1 MLWNS
6 WITILEDQRRAR
18 QISMDIFELLKHYEL
33 ESLSDKEKELF
44 AYFSYSYGISNDEN
58 NHPYFYIKMFSKVTR
73 INVINFTVSYKGS
86 INYTCQI
93 CRNKQP
99 CSHFNI
105 LVTELLSREREQLK
119 AASERFAF
127 EISDVDRREQQSA
140 FDYEIEEVFKEIRK
154 EEIVNASTKARLK
167 IYLEDTRFSYSVGL
181 TIAKG
186 KEYKIPSIDRFLA
199 RFENEEEFRYGKD
212 LTLVH
217 RLASFD
223 KISQNL
229 IKVLLEYSNNSFIDL
244 RNEESLNYLDD
255 LLNTL
260 RGDYLYINNEVYHVD
275 EEPMEVKI
283 AVNSNY
289 SLSVNG
295 LIKGFI
301 PLSRNYYICKSA
313 NTVKPVTNNKYINYL
328 IDSAVTYP
336 LSTVRNNF
344 DNFKYS
350 FFEKYPEFFEVAP
363 DIEEMMH
370 SSSLKIKAYFDY
382 EKDNVYEQTKYF
394 KNDEEIDV
402 DSITNFYEVSQLKH
416 YQEILTDYGFF
427 DHVLT
432 DGGQVWDFLNGTLDN
447 LRSVA
452 EVYFSKNLENR
463 STSQFFSPNISIK
476 KEGSMLEVLVDG
488 SIYSDEELKAILIG
502 LKRKKKFVKIGDNFI
517 NLLSDDT
524 KAFYELAKD
533 FDLINENSL
542 SKKKEVPLYYAFKA
556 YGKDNSFLS
565 MDSYIEDVFTD
576 LKNFSD
582 NKTDIPSI
590 SGELRPYQ
598 IDGVKWLLTLYKYS
612 LGGILADDMGL
623 GKTIETIAFINAI
636 KNDKPILI
644 VSPKSLVFNWVSEF
658 NKFAKD
664 IPVYPII
671 GTVEERAKIIKKIKN
686 DKFGV
691 YFISY
696 DSLRN
701 EYENLLDFTFDVCIL
716 DEAQF
721 IKNMHAKKTN
731 AVKQLSALHTI
742 ALTGTPIENNI
753 YDLWSIFDFLMPH
766 YLLDYEDFKDS
777 FENNEE
783 YYKIVKDKVA
793 PFILRRRKE
802 DVLKDLPEKYE
813 VIVTTEMS
821 QEQRKL
827 YDAFR
832 LKAKE
837 ELKSTDGGSKVMEVL
852 SIITRLRQI
861 CVDPSTFVDNFEG
874 ESGKITML
882 KEIIEDRMKDGH
894 RFLIFSQFVSALNI
908 VKEEIEKMGIKY
920 FMITGDT
927 SAKDRLA
934 ICNEFNQNED
944 IKIVLIS
951 LKAGGTGL
959 NLVGADVVV
968 HLDPWWN
975 YSAQN
980 QASDRAHRIGQTR
993 TVEVIKLIAENS
1005 IEERV
1010 VNLQNEKKELVDK
1023 VISNDDSSIKS
1034 LSIKDLKSI
1043 LNM

>member
-1 MLWNS
+1 
-6 WITILEDQRRAR
+6 
-18 QISMDIFELLKHYEL
+18 MDVLELLNHYRL
-33 ESLSDKEKELF
+33 EKLNDKENELF
-44 AYFSYSYGISNDEN
+44 TYFAYSYAIENDEN
-58 NHPYFYIKMFSKVTR
+58 NHPSFRISLFSKISR
-73 INVINFTVSYKGS
+73 IAVLDFVISYKGQIS
-86 INYTCQI
+86 YACQI
-93 CRNKQP
+93 CRDKQP
-99 CSHFNI
+99 CYHFSI
-105 LVTELLSREREQLK
+105 LVTKLLTDEYEQIK
-119 AASERFAF
+119 ALSERFNY
-127 EISDVDRREQQSA
+127 EVGDVDRREQQAA
-140 FDYEIEEVFKEIRK
+140 FDYELKQVFEEIRK
-154 EEIVNASTKARLK
+154 EDIASASTKARLK
-167 IYLEDTRFSYSVGL
+167 IYLEDTRFSYSVNL

-186 KEYKIPSIDRFLA
+186 KEYRIASIDRFLN
-199 RFENEEEFRYGKD
+199 RFINEEEFRYGKD
-212 LTLVH
+212 LTIVH
-217 RLASFD
+217 RLSSFD
-223 KISQNL
+223 ETSQRIIKILRKAEQ
-229 IKVLLEYSNNSFIDL
+229 NSFIDL
-244 RNEESLNYLDD
+244 NNESSLLYLDS
-255 LLNTL
+255 LLDAL
-260 RGDYLYINNEVYHVD
+260 KDDYLYINNEVYHVEKD
-275 EEPMEVKI
+275 AMDVKI
-283 AVNSNY
+283 VANDNY
-289 SLSVNG
+289 SLSVQG
-295 LIKGFI
+295 LIKGYI
-301 PLSRNYYICKSA
+301 PLTRNYYICKSA
-313 NTVKPVTNNKYINYL
+313 NSVKPLTNNKYINYL
-328 IDSAVTYP
+328 IDSTINYP
-336 LSTVRNNF
+336 LSTVRENF

-350 FFEKYPEFFEVAP
+350 FFEKYPEFFILSDE
-363 DIEEMMH
+363 IKELMNT
-370 SSSLKIKAYFDY
+370 SSLRIEAYIDYDKDNIY
-382 EKDNVYEQTKYF
+382 EKTRYL
-394 KNDEEIDV
+394 KNEEGIDPNKV
-402 DSITNFYEVSQLKH
+402 TNFYEVSQIKH
-416 YQEILTDYGFF
+416 YQEILSSYGFF

-432 DGGQVWDFLNGTLDN
+432 DGGLVWDFLNSTLDN
-447 LRSVA
+447 LRKVA
-452 EVYFSKNLENR
+452 TLYFSKNLENR
-463 STSQFFSPNISIK
+463 STSSFASPNISIK
-476 KEGSMLEVLVDG
+476 KEGSMLEVLVDN
-488 SIYSDEELKAILIG
+488 SVYSDEELKAILIG

-517 NLLSDDT
+517 SLLSDDT
-524 KAFYELAKD
+524 KKFYDFAKD

-542 SKKKEVPLYYAFKA
+542 NKKKEVPLYYAFKA
-556 YGKDNSFLS
+556 YGNDNSFLS
-565 MDSYIEDVFTD
+565 MDSYLDEVFTD
-576 LKNFSD
+576 LKGFSD
-582 NKTDIPSI
+582 SNVDIPKI
-590 SGELRPYQ
+590 NGELRPYQ
-598 IDGVKWLLTLYKYS
+598 VDGVKWLTTLYKYS

-623 GKTIETIAFINAI
+623 GKTIETIAFINTI

-671 GTVEERAKIIKKIKN
+671 GTVEERKKIIKKIKN

-691 YFISY
+691 FFISY

-701 EYENLLDFTFDVCIL
+701 EYENLTDFTFDLVIL

-731 AVKQLSALHTI
+731 AVKQMNALHTI

-777 FENNEE
+777 YESDEE
-783 YYKIVKDKVA
+783 YVKIVKNKVA

-813 VIVTTEMS
+813 VIMTTEMS
-821 QEQRKL
+821 IEQRKL

-837 ELKSTDGGSKVMEVL
+837 ELKSKDGGSHVMEVL

-861 CVDPSTFVDNFEG
+861 CVDPSTFVDNFTG

-882 KEIIEDRMKDGH
+882 KEIITDKLKDNH

-927 SAKDRLA
+927 RAKERLR
-934 ICNEFNQNED
+934 ICNDFNNDED
-944 IKIVLIS
+944 YKIVLIS

-959 NLVGADVVV
+959 NLVGADVVI

-1010 VNLQNEKKELVDK
+1010 VSLQDEKKELVDK
-1023 VISNDDSSIKS
+1023 VISNDDSSIKK

>member
-1 MLWNS
+1 
-6 WITILEDQRRAR
+6 
-18 QISMDIFELLKHYEL
+18 MDVLELLNHYRL
-33 ESLSDKEKELF
+33 EQLEEKDYEFF
-44 AYFSYSYGISNDEN
+44 AYFGYAYGIENDEN
-58 NHPYFYIKMFSKVTR
+58 NHPYFYVRAFTKATR
-73 INVINFTVSYKGS
+73 VSIIEFTISYKGAL
-86 INYTCQI
+86 NYTCNI
-93 CRNKQP
+93 CRDKQP
-99 CSHFNI
+99 CYHFSI
-105 LVTELLSREREQLK
+105 LATKLLNEEYEQIK
-119 AASERFAF
+119 AMSERFAF
-127 EISDVDRREQQSA
+127 EVSDVDRREQQAA
-140 FDYEIEEVFKEIRK
+140 FDYELDEVFKEIRK
-154 EEIVNASTKARLK
+154 EEIAKASTKARIK
-167 IYLEDTRFSYSVGL
+167 IYLEDTRFSYSVNL

-186 KEYKIPSIDRFLA
+186 KEYRIASIDRFLA
-199 RFENEEEFRYGKD
+199 RFDNEEEFRYGKD
-212 LTLVH
+212 LTIVH
-217 RLASFD
+217 RLSSFD
-223 KISQNL
+223 EISQKILMILGKYEQNA
-229 IKVLLEYSNNSFIDL
+229 FIDL
-244 RNEESLNYLDD
+244 NNLESLNYFDD
-255 LLNTL
+255 LLDAL
-260 RGDYLYINNEVYHVD
+260 SDDYLYIDNEVYHV
-275 EEPMEVKI
+275 ENTPMDIKLLVKD
-283 AVNSNY
+283 NF
-289 SLSVNG
+289 SLSVKG
-295 LIKGFI
+295 IIKGYI
-301 PLSRNYYICKSA
+301 PLTRNYYFCKSA
-313 NTVKPVTNNKYINYL
+313 HSIKPVTTNKYINYL
-328 IDSAVTYP
+328 IDSAINHP
-336 LSTVRNNF
+336 LSTVRENF
-344 DNFKYS
+344 DNFRYS
-350 FFEKYPEFFEVAP
+350 FFEKYPEYFELS
-363 DIEEMMH
+363 EEVSKLM
-370 SSSLKIKAYFDY
+370 STSTLKIEAYFDY
-382 EKDNVYEQTKYF
+382 DKDNVYEKTKYI
-394 KNDEEIDV
+394 KNEEEV
-402 DSITNFYEVSQLKH
+402 DANDITNFYEVSQIKH
-416 YQEILTDYGFF
+416 YQELLASYGFF

-432 DGGQVWDFLNGTLDN
+432 DGGQVWDFLNSTLDN
-447 LRSVA
+447 LREVA
-452 EVYFSKNLENR
+452 DIYFSKDLQAR
-463 STSQFFSPNISIK
+463 STSSFASPNITIK
-476 KEGSMLEVLVDG
+476 KEGSMLEVIVDS
-488 SIYSDEELKAILIG
+488 SIYSEEELRAILIG
-502 LKRKKKFVKIGDNFI
+502 LKRKKKFVKIGNNFI
-517 NLLSDDT
+517 NLLSDET
-524 KAFYELAKD
+524 KEFYDLAKD

-542 SKKKEVPLYYAFKA
+542 AKKKAVPLYYAFKA
-556 YGKDNSFLS
+556 YGKDSSFLS
-565 MDSYIEDVFTD
+565 MDDYLDEVFND

-582 NKTDIPSI
+582 SDVTIPEI
-590 SGELRPYQ
+590 NGELRPYQ
-598 IDGVKWLLTLYKYS
+598 VDGVKWLLTLYKYS
-612 LGGILADDMGL
+612 LGGILANDMGL

-658 NKFAKD
+658 SKFANK

-671 GTVEERAKIIKKIKN
+671 GTIEERSKVIKKIKN

-701 EYENLLDFTFDVCIL
+701 EFENLKDFTFDICIL

-731 AVKQLSALHTI
+731 AVKQINALHTI

-766 YLLDYEDFKDS
+766 YLLDYDDFKDS
-777 FENNEE
+777 FESDDE

-813 VIVTTEMS
+813 VIITTEMS
-821 QEQRKL
+821 VEQRKL
-827 YDAFR
+827 YDAYR

-837 ELKSTDGGSKVMEVL
+837 ELKSGEGSKVMEVL

-861 CVDPSTFVDNFEG
+861 CVDPSTFVENFEG

-882 KEIIEDRMKDGH
+882 KEIINNRMKDGH

-927 SAKDRLA
+927 SAKERLR
-934 ICNEFNQNED
+934 ICNDFNQDEEY
-944 IKIVLIS
+944 KIVLIS

-959 NLVGADVVV
+959 NLVGADVVI

-1023 VISNDDSSIKS
+1023 VISNDDSSIKG

>member
-1 MLWNS
+1 
-6 WITILEDQRRAR
+6 
-18 QISMDIFELLKHYEL
+18 MDAFELLKHYEL
-33 ESLSDKEKELF
+33 DTLTEADKELF
-44 AYFSYSYGISNDEN
+44 AYFGYSYGIENDDN
-58 NHPYFYIKMFSKVTR
+58 NHPVFYVKLFSKITR
-73 INVINFTVSYKGS
+73 IALLNFSISYKGG
-86 INYTCQI
+86 ITYFCNI
-93 CRNKQP
+93 CRDKQP
-99 CSHFNI
+99 CRHFRI
-105 LVTELLSREREQLK
+105 LVTKLLKEESEQLK
-119 AASERFAF
+119 AASQRFAF

-140 FDYEIEEVFKEIRK
+140 FDYELEEVFKKIRK
-154 EEIVNASTKARLK
+154 EDIANASTKARLK
-167 IYLEDTRFSYSVGL
+167 VYLEDTRFSYSVGL

-186 KEYKIPSIDRFLA
+186 KEYKIPSIDRFIA
-199 RFENEEEFRYGKD
+199 RFDNEEEFRYGKD

-217 RLASFD
+217 RLSSFD
-223 KISQNL
+223 KVSQQIIRIL
-229 IKVLLEYSNNSFIDL
+229 SEYQNNAFIDL

-255 LLNTL
+255 LLNAL
-260 RGDYLYINNEVYHVD
+260 SDDYLYINNEVYHVEKD
-275 EEPMEVKI
+275 PMDVKI
-283 AVNSNY
+283 LVNDDY
-289 SLSVNG
+289 SLSIKGMV
-295 LIKGFI
+295 KGFI

-313 NTVKPVTNNKYINYL
+313 NAVKPITNNPYVNSL
-328 IDSAVTYP
+328 IDSALQYP
-336 LSTVRNNF
+336 LSTVSSNF

-350 FFEKYPEFFEVAP
+350 FFEKFPEYFELSEGIQKLMNTSA
-363 DIEEMMH
+363 
-370 SSSLKIKAYFDY
+370 LKIQAYFEY
-382 EKDNVYEQTKYF
+382 EKDNLYEKTRYF
-394 KNDEEIDV
+394 KNEEEIDV
-402 DSITNFYEVSQLKH
+402 NSITNFYEVSQVKH
-416 YQEILTDYGFF
+416 YQSLLAEYGFF
-427 DHVLT
+427 EHVLT
-432 DGGQVWDFLNGTLDN
+432 DGGLVWDFLNSTLDN
-447 LRSVA
+447 LRAVA
-452 EVYFSKNLENR
+452 EIYFSKDLENR
-463 STSQFFSPNISIK
+463 NTSSFVSPNISIK
-476 KEGSMLEVLVDG
+476 KEGSMLSVLVD
-488 SIYSDEELKAILIG
+488 SSAYTDEELKAILVG
-502 LKRKKKFVKIGDNFI
+502 LKRKKKFVKIGNNFI
-517 NLLSDDT
+517 SLLSEET
-524 KAFYELAKD
+524 SKFYDFAKD
-533 FDLINENSL
+533 FDLVKENSL
-542 SKKKEVPLYYAFKA
+542 AKKKEVPLYYAFKA
-556 YGKDNSFLS
+556 YGADNSFLS
-565 MDSYIEDVFTD
+565 MDSYIEEVFTE
-576 LKNFSD
+576 LKNFSE
-582 NKTDIPSI
+582 NKTEIPAI
-590 SGELRPYQ
+590 NGELRQYQ
-598 IDGVKWLLTLYKYS
+598 VDGVKWLLTLYKYS

-623 GKTIETIAFINAI
+623 GKTIETIAFVNAI
-636 KNDKPILI
+636 KSDKPILI

-658 NKFAKD
+658 NRFAKD
-664 IPVYPII
+664 IPVYAIL
-671 GTVEERAKIIKKIKN
+671 GTVEERKKIIKKIKN

-731 AVKQLSALHTI
+731 AVKQINALHTI

-766 YLLDYEDFKDS
+766 YLLDYEDFKDL
-777 FENNEE
+777 FEDNEE
-783 YYKIVKDKVA
+783 YYKIVRDKVA

-802 DVLKDLPEKYE
+802 DVLKDLPEKFE
-813 VIVTTEMS
+813 VIMTTEMS
-821 QEQRKL
+821 TEQRKL

-837 ELKSTDGGSKVMEVL
+837 ELKSSDGSKVMEVL

-882 KEIIEDRMKDGH
+882 KEIIDTKMKDGH

-927 SAKDRLA
+927 SAKDRLK
-934 ICNEFNQNED
+934 ICNDFNQDED
-944 IKIVLIS
+944 YKVVLIS

-959 NLVGADVVV
+959 NLVGADVVI

>member
-1 MLWNS
+1 
-6 WITILEDQRRAR
+6 
-18 QISMDIFELLKHYEL
+18 MDVFELLKHYKQDEL
-33 ESLSDKEKELF
+33 SPVEEELF
-44 AYFSYSYGISNDEN
+44 SYFTYAYGIENDDN
-58 NHPYFYIKMFSKVTR
+58 NHPYFYITLYTK
-73 INVINFTVSYKGS
+73 INHINIINFTVSYKGS
-86 INYTCQI
+86 ISYSCQI
-93 CRNKQP
+93 CRDKQP
-99 CSHFNI
+99 CSHFRT
-105 LVTELLSREREQLK
+105 LVTKLFIEEDDQLLKISR
-119 AASERFAF
+119 RFAF
-127 EISDVDRREQQSA
+127 EISDVDRREQQNA
-140 FDYEIEEVFKEIRK
+140 FDYELEDVFKEIRK

-167 IYLEDTRFSYSVGL
+167 VYLEDTRFSYSVNL

-199 RFENEEEFRYGKD
+199 RFANEEEFRYGKD

-223 KISQNL
+223 KISQKI
-229 IKVLLEYSNNSFIDL
+229 IKILLNYNNVSFVDL
-244 RNEESLNYLDD
+244 RNEESLSYLDE
-255 LLNTL
+255 LLSAL
-260 RGDYLYINNEVYHVD
+260 KGDYLYINNEVYHV
-275 EEPMEVKI
+275 EEEAMDIKI
-283 AVNSNY
+283 AVNSDY
-289 SLSVNG
+289 SLKVKG
-295 LIKGFI
+295 LIQGYI
-301 PLSRNYYICKSA
+301 PLTRNYYICKSA
-313 NTVKPVTNNKYINYL
+313 NAVKPLTDNKYINLL
-328 IDSAVTYP
+328 IDSAIHYP

-350 FFEKYPEFFEVAP
+350 FFEKYPNYFIVDQEIA
-363 DIEEMMH
+363 EMMQ
-370 SSSLKIKAYFDY
+370 SSTLKICAYFDY
-382 EKDNVYEQTKYF
+382 EKDNIYEQTKYL
-394 KNDEEIDV
+394 KNEEEIDV
-402 DSITNFYEVSQLKH
+402 NVITNFYEVSQVKH
-416 YQEILTDYGFF
+416 YREILADYGFF

-447 LRSVA
+447 LRAVA
-452 EVYFSKNLENR
+452 DIYFSKDLENR
-463 STSQFFSPNISIK
+463 STSSFSSPNITIK

-488 SIYSDEELKAILIG
+488 SIYSEEELKAILIG
-502 LKRKKKFVKIGDNFI
+502 LKRKKKFVKVGNNFI
-517 NLLSDDT
+517 NLLGEET
-524 KAFYELAKD
+524 KVFYDLAKD
-533 FDLINENSL
+533 FDLISENSL
-542 SKKKEVPLYYAFKA
+542 NKKKEVPLYYAFKA

-565 MDSYIEDVFTD
+565 MDSYINDVFTE
-576 LKNFSD
+576 LKDFSN
-582 NKTDIPSI
+582 NKTEIPAI
-590 SGELRPYQ
+590 NGELRPYQ
-598 IDGVKWLLTLYKYS
+598 VDGVKWLLTLYKYS

-671 GTVEERAKIIKKIKN
+671 GTVEERKKIIKKIKN

-691 YFISY
+691 FFISY

-731 AVKQLSALHTI
+731 AVKKLTALHTI

-777 FENNEE
+777 FENDDE

-832 LKAKE
+832 MKAKE
-837 ELKSTDGGSKVMEVL
+837 ELKSSDGSKVMEVL
-852 SIITRLRQI
+852 AIITRLRQI
-861 CVDPSTFVDNFEG
+861 CVDPATFVDNFQG

-882 KEIIEDRMKDGH
+882 KDIISDKISDGH
-894 RFLIFSQFVSALNI
+894 RFLIFSQFVSALMI
-908 VKEEIEKMGIKY
+908 VKEELEKIGLKY

-927 SAKDRLA
+927 SAKERLR

-944 IKIVLIS
+944 YKIVLIS

-1023 VISNDDSSIKS
+1023 VISNDDSSIKG

>member
-1 MLWNS
+1 MNVL
-6 WITILEDQRRAR
+6 
-18 QISMDIFELLKHYEL
+18 ELLTHYRL
-33 ESLSDKEKELF
+33 EQLEKKDYEF
-44 AYFSYSYGISNDEN
+44 FSYFSYSYGIDNDEN
-58 NHPYFYIKMFSKVTR
+58 NRPYFYVKAFTKATR
-73 INVINFTVSYKGS
+73 VSIIEFTISYKGAL
-86 INYTCQI
+86 NYICNI
-93 CRNKQP
+93 CRDKQP
-99 CSHFNI
+99 CSHFSI
-105 LVTELLSREREQLK
+105 LVTKLLNDEYEQIK
-119 AASERFAF
+119 AMSERFSY
-127 EISDVDRREQQSA
+127 EISDVDRREQQAA
-140 FDYEIEEVFKEIRK
+140 FDYELDAVFKEIRK
-154 EEIVNASTKARLK
+154 EEVAKASTKARLK
-167 IYLEDTRFSYSVGL
+167 IYLEDTRFSYSVNL

-186 KEYKIPSIDRFLA
+186 KEYRIASIDRFLA
-199 RFENEEEFRYGKD
+199 RFDNEEEFRYGKD
-212 LTLVH
+212 LTIVH
-217 RLASFD
+217 RLSSFD
-223 KISQNL
+223 ETSQKILKILAKYEQTA
-229 IKVLLEYSNNSFIDL
+229 FIDL
-244 RNEESLNYLDD
+244 NNEESLNYLDD
-255 LLNTL
+255 LLDALSN
-260 RGDYLYINNEVYHVD
+260 DYLYINNEVYHVED
-275 EEPMEVKI
+275 TPMDIKI
-283 AVNSNY
+283 LINENY
-289 SLSVNG
+289 SIVVKG
-295 LIKGFI
+295 IIKGYI
-301 PLSRNYYICKSA
+301 PLTRNYYICKSA
-313 NTVKPVTNNKYINYL
+313 NSIKPVTDNRYINYL
-328 IDSAVTYP
+328 IDSAIHYP
-336 LSTVRNNF
+336 LSTVKDNF

-350 FFEKYPEFFEVAP
+350 FFEKFPEHFELS
-363 DIEEMMH
+363 EEINKIM
-370 SSSLKIKAYFDY
+370 SSSNLKIEAYFDY
-382 EKDNVYEQTKYF
+382 DKDNIYEKTKF
-394 KNDEEIDV
+394 IKNDEEV
-402 DSITNFYEVSQLKH
+402 DIAGITNFYEVSQIKH
-416 YQEILTDYGFF
+416 YQEILASYGFF

-432 DGGQVWDFLNGTLDN
+432 DGGLVWDFLNSTLEN
-447 LRSVA
+447 LHAVA
-452 EVYFSKNLENR
+452 SVYFSKDLQSR
-463 STSQFFSPNISIK
+463 TTSSFTSPNISIK
-476 KEGSMLEVLVDG
+476 KEGSMLEVVVDS
-488 SIYSDEELKAILIG
+488 SIYSEEELKAILIG
-502 LKRKKKFVKIGDNFI
+502 LKRKKKFVKVGDKFI
-517 NLLSDDT
+517 NLLSEET
-524 KAFYELAKD
+524 KEFYNLAKD

-542 SKKKEVPLYYAFKA
+542 TKKKAVPLYYAFKA
-556 YGKDNSFLS
+556 YGKDSSFLS
-565 MDSYIEDVFTD
+565 MDDYLDEIFSD

-582 NKTDIPSI
+582 SKVEIPAI
-590 SGELRPYQ
+590 DGELRPYQ
-598 IDGVKWLLTLYKYS
+598 VDGVKWLLTLYKYS

-658 NKFAKD
+658 SKFAKN

-671 GTVEERAKIIKKIKN
+671 GTVEERKKVIKKIKN

-701 EYENLLDFTFDVCIL
+701 EFENLKDFTFDICIL

-731 AVKQLSALHTI
+731 AVKQINALHSI

-777 FENNEE
+777 FENNDD

-813 VIVTTEMS
+813 VIITTEMS
-821 QEQRKL
+821 PEQRKL

-832 LKAKE
+832 LQAKE
-837 ELKSTDGGSKVMEVL
+837 KLKSNDGSKVMEVL

-861 CVDPSTFVDNFEG
+861 CVDPSTFVENFEG

-882 KEIIEDRMKDGH
+882 KEIVNDKMQEGH

-927 SAKDRLA
+927 SAKDRLR
-934 ICNEFNQNED
+934 ICNDFNQDED
-944 IKIVLIS
+944 YKIVLIS

-959 NLVGADVVV
+959 NLVGADVVI

-1023 VISNDDSSIKS
+1023 VISNDDSSIKG

>member
-1 MLWNS
+1 
-6 WITILEDQRRAR
+6 
-18 QISMDIFELLKHYEL
+18 MDVFELLKHYEQD
-33 ESLSDKEKELF
+33 SLSEKELELF
-44 AYFSYSYGISNDEN
+44 AYFGYSYGIENDEN
-58 NHPYFYIKMFSKVTR
+58 NHPVFYVRMFSKITR
-73 INVINFTVSYKGS
+73 IQIIGFEVSYKGAITYS
-86 INYTCQI
+86 CSI
-93 CRNKQP
+93 CREKQP
-99 CSHFNI
+99 CYHFNI
-105 LVTELLSREREQLK
+105 LITKLLKDEAEQLK
-119 AASERFAF
+119 VLSERFSF

-140 FDYEIEEVFKEIRK
+140 FDYELEEVFKKIRK
-154 EEIVNASTKARLK
+154 EDIANASVKARLK
-167 IYLEDTRFSYSVGL
+167 IYLEDTRFSYSVNL

-199 RFENEEEFRYGKD
+199 RFVNEEEFRYGKD

-217 RLASFD
+217 RLSSFD
-223 KISQNL
+223 KVSQKL
-229 IKVLLEYSNNSFIDL
+229 IKILLDTSNNTFIDL
-244 RNEESLNYLDD
+244 RNESSLEYLDA
-255 LLNTL
+255 LLGAL
-260 RGDYLYINNEVYHVD
+260 EDDYLYINNEVYHVSKD
-275 EEPMEVKI
+275 PMDIKILVKNDFSLEVK
-283 AVNSNY
+283 
-289 SLSVNG
+289 G
-295 LIKGFI
+295 MIKGFI

-313 NTVKPVTNNKYINYL
+313 NEIKPISNNQYVNSL
-328 IDSAVTYP
+328 VDSALQYP
-336 LSTVRNNF
+336 LSTVKSNF

-350 FFEKYPEFFEVAP
+350 FFEKYPEYFELSE
-363 DIEEMMH
+363 DIEKMMQA
-370 SSSLKIKAYFDY
+370 SSLKIKAYFEY
-382 EKDNVYEQTKYF
+382 EKDNLYEKTKYF
-394 KNDEEIDV
+394 KNEEEV
-402 DSITNFYEVSQLKH
+402 TSDSITNFYELSQIKR
-416 YQEILTDYGFF
+416 YQELLAEYGFF
-427 DHVLT
+427 EHILT
-432 DGGQVWDFLNGTLDN
+432 DGGQVWDFLNSTLDN

-452 EVYFSKNLENR
+452 EIYFSKELENR
-463 STSQFFSPNISIK
+463 YTSSFVSPNISIK
-476 KEGSMLEVLVDG
+476 KEGSMLEVLVDN
-488 SIYSDEELKAILIG
+488 SIYTDEELKAILVG
-502 LKRKKKFVKIGDNFI
+502 LKRKKKFVKIGNSFI
-517 NLLSDDT
+517 SLLSDET
-524 KAFYELAKD
+524 KQFYDFAKD
-533 FDLINENSL
+533 FDLIKENSL
-542 SKKKEVPLYYAFKA
+542 NKKKEVPLYYAFKA

-565 MDSYIEDVFTD
+565 MDSYVEEVFTE

-590 SGELRPYQ
+590 NGELHPYQ

-691 YFISY
+691 FFISY

-701 EYENLLDFTFDVCIL
+701 EYENLLDYTFDVVIL

-731 AVKQLSALHTI
+731 AVKQINALHTI

-777 FENNEE
+777 FESDEE
-783 YYKIVKDKVA
+783 YVRVVKAKVA

-837 ELKSTDGGSKVMEVL
+837 ELKSSDGGSKVMEVL

-882 KEIIEDRMKDGH
+882 KEIIEDRMSEGH

-908 VKEEIEKMGIKY
+908 VKEESEKMGIKY

-927 SAKDRLA
+927 NAKERLR
-934 ICNEFNQNED
+934 ICNEFNENDEY
-944 IKIVLIS
+944 KVVLIS

>member
-1 MLWNS
+1 
-6 WITILEDQRRAR
+6 
-18 QISMDIFELLKHYEL
+18 MDVLELLNHYRL
-33 ESLSDKEKELF
+33 ETLEEKDYEFF
-44 AYFSYSYGISNDEN
+44 AYFAYSYGIENDEN
-58 NHPYFYIKMFSKVTR
+58 NHPYFYVRAFTKATR
-73 INVINFTVSYKGS
+73 VSIIEFTISYKGAL
-86 INYTCQI
+86 NYTCNI
-93 CRNKQP
+93 CRDKQP
-99 CSHFNI
+99 CYHFSV
-105 LVTELLSREREQLK
+105 LATKLLNEEYEQIK
-119 AASERFAF
+119 AMSERFAF
-127 EISDVDRREQQSA
+127 EVSDVDRREQQAA
-140 FDYEIEEVFKEIRK
+140 FDYELDEVFKEIRK
-154 EEIVNASTKARLK
+154 EEIAKASTKARLK
-167 IYLEDTRFSYSVGL
+167 LYLEDTRFSYSVNL

-186 KEYKIPSIDRFLA
+186 KEYRIASIDRFLA
-199 RFENEEEFRYGKD
+199 RFDNEEEFRYGKD
-212 LTLVH
+212 LTIVH
-217 RLASFD
+217 RLSSFD
-223 KISQNL
+223 EVSQKILKILAKYEQNA
-229 IKVLLEYSNNSFIDL
+229 FIDL
-244 RNEESLNYLDD
+244 NNLESLNYFDD
-255 LLNTL
+255 LLDAL
-260 RGDYLYINNEVYHVD
+260 SDDYLYIDSEVYHV
-275 EEPMEVKI
+275 ETEPMDVK
-283 AVNSNY
+283 
-289 SLSVNG
+289 L
-295 LIKGFI
+295 LIKDDFSISVKGIVKGYI
-301 PLSRNYYICKSA
+301 PLTRNYYICKSA
-313 NTVKPVTNNKYINYL
+313 NSVKPITSNKYVNCL
-328 IDSAVTYP
+328 IDSAITHP
-336 LSTVRNNF
+336 LSTIKENF
-344 DNFKYS
+344 DNFRYS
-350 FFEKYPEFFEVAP
+350 FFEKYPEYFELS
-363 DIEEMMH
+363 EEVNKLM
-370 SSSLKIKAYFDY
+370 STSSLKIEAYFDY
-382 EKDNVYEQTKYF
+382 DKDNLYEKTKYI
-394 KNDEEIDV
+394 KNEEEV
-402 DSITNFYEVSQLKH
+402 NESEITNFYEVSQIRH
-416 YQEILTDYGFF
+416 YQELLMSYGFF

-432 DGGQVWDFLNGTLDN
+432 DGGLVWDFLNSTLDN
-447 LRSVA
+447 LREVA
-452 EVYFSKNLENR
+452 DIYFSKELQSR
-463 STSQFFSPNISIK
+463 STSSFISPNISVK
-476 KEGSMLEVLVDG
+476 KEGSMLEVLVDS
-488 SIYSDEELKAILIG
+488 SIYSEEELKAILIG
-502 LKRKKKFVKIGDNFI
+502 LKRKKKFVKIGNNFI
-517 NLLSDDT
+517 NLLSDET
-524 KAFYELAKD
+524 KEFYDLAKD
-533 FDLINENSL
+533 FDLINENTL
-542 SKKKEVPLYYAFKA
+542 TKKKEVPLYYAFKA

-565 MDSYIEDVFTD
+565 MDNYLDEIFND
-576 LKNFSD
+576 LKDFSNAD
-582 NKTDIPSI
+582 VKIPEI
-590 SGELRPYQ
+590 NGELRPYQ

-658 NKFAKD
+658 SKFANK

-671 GTVEERAKIIKKIKN
+671 GTIEERSKVIKKIKN

-701 EYENLLDFTFDVCIL
+701 EFENLKDFIFDICIL

-731 AVKQLSALHTI
+731 AVKQINALHTI

-766 YLLDYEDFKDS
+766 YLLDYDDFKDS
-777 FENNEE
+777 FENDDE

-813 VIVTTEMS
+813 VIITTEMS
-821 QEQRKL
+821 VEQRKL
-827 YDAFR
+827 YDAYR

-837 ELKSTDGGSKVMEVL
+837 ELKSGEGSKVMEVL

-882 KEIIEDRMKDGH
+882 KEIINERMKDGH

-920 FMITGDT
+920 FMITGET
-927 SAKDRLA
+927 SAKDRLR
-934 ICNEFNQNED
+934 ICNDFNQDED
-944 IKIVLIS
+944 YKIVLIS

-959 NLVGADVVV
+959 NLVGADVVI

-1023 VISNDDSSIKS
+1023 VISNDDSSIKG

>member
-1 MLWNS
+1 
-6 WITILEDQRRAR
+6 
-18 QISMDIFELLKHYEL
+18 MDVLELLNHYRL
-33 ESLSDKEKELF
+33 EKLNDKENELF
-44 AYFSYSYGISNDEN
+44 TYFAYSYAIENDEN
-58 NHPYFYIKMFSKVTR
+58 NHPSFRISLFSKISR
-73 INVINFTVSYKGS
+73 IAVLDFLISYKGQIS
-86 INYTCQI
+86 YACQI
-93 CRNKQP
+93 CRDKQP
-99 CSHFNI
+99 CYHFSI
-105 LVTELLSREREQLK
+105 LVTKLLNDEYEQIK
-119 AASERFAF
+119 ALSERFNY
-127 EISDVDRREQQSA
+127 EVGDVDRREQQAA
-140 FDYEIEEVFKEIRK
+140 FDYELKQVFEEIRK
-154 EEIVNASTKARLK
+154 EDIANASTKARLK
-167 IYLEDTRFSYSVGL
+167 IYLEDTRFSYSVNL

-186 KEYKIPSIDRFLA
+186 KEYRIASIDRFLN
-199 RFENEEEFRYGKD
+199 RFINEEEFRYGKD
-212 LTLVH
+212 LTIVH
-217 RLASFD
+217 RLSSFD
-223 KISQNL
+223 ETSQKI
-229 IKVLLEYSNNSFIDL
+229 IKILRKVEQNSFIDL
-244 RNEESLNYLDD
+244 NNESSLQYLDA
-255 LLNTL
+255 LLNAL
-260 RGDYLYINNEVYHVD
+260 KDDYLYINNEVYHVEKETMD
-275 EEPMEVKI
+275 IKI
-283 AVNSNY
+283 VANDNY
-289 SLSVNG
+289 SLSVQG
-295 LIKGFI
+295 LIKGYI
-301 PLSRNYYICKSA
+301 PLTRNYYICKSA
-313 NTVKPVTNNKYINYL
+313 NAIKPLTNNKYINYL
-328 IDSAVTYP
+328 IDSTINYP
-336 LSTVRNNF
+336 LSTVRENF

-350 FFEKYPEFFEVAP
+350 FFEKYPEYFILSDE
-363 DIEEMMH
+363 IKQLMNT
-370 SSSLKIKAYFDY
+370 SSLRIEAYFDY
-382 EKDNVYEQTKYF
+382 DKDNIYEKTRF
-394 KNDEEIDV
+394 LKNEEEIDINKV
-402 DSITNFYEVSQLKH
+402 TNFYEVSQIKH
-416 YQEILTDYGFF
+416 YQDILSSYGFF

-432 DGGQVWDFLNGTLDN
+432 DGGLVWDFLNSTLDN
-447 LRSVA
+447 LRAVA
-452 EVYFSKNLENR
+452 TLYFSKNLENR
-463 STSQFFSPNISIK
+463 STSSFASPNISIK
-476 KEGSMLEVLVDG
+476 KEGSMLEVLVDN
-488 SIYSDEELKAILIG
+488 SVYSDEELKAILIG

-517 NLLSDDT
+517 SLLSDDT
-524 KAFYELAKD
+524 KKFYDFAKD

-542 SKKKEVPLYYAFKA
+542 NKKKEVPLYYAFKA
-556 YGKDNSFLS
+556 YGNDNSFLS
-565 MDSYIEDVFTD
+565 MDSYLDEVFTD
-576 LKNFSD
+576 LKGFSES
-582 NKTDIPSI
+582 NIEIPKI
-590 SGELRPYQ
+590 NGELRPYQ
-598 IDGVKWLLTLYKYS
+598 VDGVKWLTTLYKYS

-623 GKTIETIAFINAI
+623 GKTIETIAFINTI

-671 GTVEERAKIIKKIKN
+671 GTVEERKKIIKKIKN

-691 YFISY
+691 FFISY

-701 EYENLLDFTFDVCIL
+701 EYENLTDFTFDLVIL

-731 AVKQLSALHTI
+731 AVKQMNALHTI

-777 FENNEE
+777 YESDEE
-783 YYKIVKDKVA
+783 YVKIVKNKVA

-813 VIVTTEMS
+813 VIMTTEMS
-821 QEQRKL
+821 TEQRKL

-837 ELKSTDGGSKVMEVL
+837 ELKSKDGGSHVMEVL

-861 CVDPSTFVDNFEG
+861 CVDPSTFVDNFTG

-882 KEIIEDRMKDGH
+882 KEIIETKLKDNH

-908 VKEEIEKMGIKY
+908 VKNEIEKMGIKY

-927 SAKDRLA
+927 SAKERLN
-934 ICNEFNQNED
+934 ICNEFNANEEY
-944 IKIVLIS
+944 KIVLIS

-959 NLVGADVVV
+959 NLVGADVVI

-1010 VNLQNEKKELVDK
+1010 VSLQDEKKELVDK
-1023 VISNDDSSIKS
+1023 VISNDDSSIKK

>member
-1 MLWNS
+1 
-6 WITILEDQRRAR
+6 
-18 QISMDIFELLKHYEL
+18 MDVLELLNHYRL
-33 ESLSDKEKELF
+33 EKLDDKENELF
-44 AYFSYSYGISNDEN
+44 TYFAYSYAIENDEN
-58 NHPYFYIKMFSKVTR
+58 NHPSFRISLFSKISR
-73 INVINFTVSYKGS
+73 IAVLDFLISYKGQIS
-86 INYTCQI
+86 YACQI
-93 CRNKQP
+93 CRDKQP
-99 CSHFNI
+99 CYHFSI
-105 LVTELLSREREQLK
+105 LVTKLLNDEYEQIK
-119 AASERFAF
+119 ALSERFNY
-127 EISDVDRREQQSA
+127 EVGDVDRREQQAA
-140 FDYEIEEVFKEIRK
+140 FDYELKQVFEEIRK
-154 EEIVNASTKARLK
+154 EDIANASTKARLK
-167 IYLEDTRFSYSVGL
+167 IYLEDTRFSYSVNL

-186 KEYKIPSIDRFLA
+186 KEYRIASIDRFLN
-199 RFENEEEFRYGKD
+199 RFINEEEFRYGKD
-212 LTLVH
+212 LTIVH
-217 RLASFD
+217 RLSSFD
-223 KISQNL
+223 ETSQKI
-229 IKVLLEYSNNSFIDL
+229 IKILRKVEQNSFIDL
-244 RNEESLNYLDD
+244 NNESSLQYLDA
-255 LLNTL
+255 LLNAL
-260 RGDYLYINNEVYHVD
+260 KDDYLYINNEVYHVEKEAMD
-275 EEPMEVKI
+275 IKI
-283 AVNSNY
+283 VANDNY
-289 SLSVNG
+289 SLSVQG
-295 LIKGFI
+295 LIKGYI
-301 PLSRNYYICKSA
+301 PLTRNYYICKSA
-313 NTVKPVTNNKYINYL
+313 NSVKPLTNNKYINCL
-328 IDSAVTYP
+328 IDSTINYP
-336 LSTVRNNF
+336 LSTVRENF

-350 FFEKYPEFFEVAP
+350 FFEKYPEYFILSDE
-363 DIEEMMH
+363 IKELMNT
-370 SSSLKIKAYFDY
+370 SSLRIEAYFDY
-382 EKDNVYEQTKYF
+382 DKDNVYEKTRF
-394 KNDEEIDV
+394 LKNEEEIDINKV
-402 DSITNFYEVSQLKH
+402 TNFYEVSQIKH
-416 YQEILTDYGFF
+416 YQEILSSYGFF

-432 DGGQVWDFLNGTLDN
+432 DGGLVWDFLNSTLDN
-447 LRSVA
+447 LRAVA
-452 EVYFSKNLENR
+452 TLYFSKNLENR
-463 STSQFFSPNISIK
+463 STSSFASPNISIK
-476 KEGSMLEVLVDG
+476 KEGSMLEVLVDN
-488 SIYSDEELKAILIG
+488 SVYSDEELKAILIG

-517 NLLSDDT
+517 SLLSDDT
-524 KAFYELAKD
+524 KKFYDFAKD

-542 SKKKEVPLYYAFKA
+542 NKKKEVPLYYAFKA
-556 YGKDNSFLS
+556 YGNDNSFLS
-565 MDSYIEDVFTD
+565 MDSYLDEVFTD
-576 LKNFSD
+576 LKGFSES
-582 NKTDIPSI
+582 NIEIPKI
-590 SGELRPYQ
+590 NGELRPYQ
-598 IDGVKWLLTLYKYS
+598 VDGVKWLTTLYKYS

-623 GKTIETIAFINAI
+623 GKTIETIAFINTI

-671 GTVEERAKIIKKIKN
+671 GAVEERKKIIKKIKN

-691 YFISY
+691 FFISY

-701 EYENLLDFTFDVCIL
+701 EYENLTDFTFDLVIL

-731 AVKQLSALHTI
+731 AVKQMNALHTI

-777 FENNEE
+777 YESDEE
-783 YYKIVKDKVA
+783 YVKIVKNKVA

-813 VIVTTEMS
+813 VIMTTEMS
-821 QEQRKL
+821 VEQRKL

-837 ELKSTDGGSKVMEVL
+837 ELKSKDGGSHVMEVL

-861 CVDPSTFVDNFEG
+861 CVDPSTFVENFTG

-882 KEIIEDRMKDGH
+882 KEIIENKLKDNH

-927 SAKDRLA
+927 NAKERLN
-934 ICNEFNQNED
+934 ICNEFNANED
-944 IKIVLIS
+944 YKIVLIS

-959 NLVGADVVV
+959 NLVGADVVI

-1010 VNLQNEKKELVDK
+1010 VSLQDEKKELVDK
-1023 VISNDDSSIKS
+1023 VISNDDSSIKK

>member
-1 MLWNS
+1 
-6 WITILEDQRRAR
+6 
-18 QISMDIFELLKHYEL
+18 MDAFELLKHYEL
-33 ESLSDKEKELF
+33 DNLNEADKELF
-44 AYFSYSYGISNDEN
+44 AYFGYAYGIENDEN
-58 NHPYFYIKMFSKVTR
+58 NHPLFYVRLFSKITR
-73 INVINFTVSYKGS
+73 IVLLSYTISYKGA
-86 INYTCQI
+86 INYFCNI
-93 CRNKQP
+93 CREKNP
-99 CSHFNI
+99 CRHFYI
-105 LVTELLSREREQLK
+105 LVTKLLKEEREQLK
-119 AASERFAF
+119 AISERFAF

-140 FDYEIEEVFKEIRK
+140 FDYELEEVFKKIRK
-154 EEIVNASTKARLK
+154 EDIANASTKARLK
-167 IYLEDTRFSYSVGL
+167 VYLEDTRFSYSVGL

-186 KEYKIPSIDRFLA
+186 KEYKIPSIERFIA
-199 RFENEEEFRYGKD
+199 RFDNEEEFRYGKD

-217 RLASFD
+217 RLSSFD
-223 KISQNL
+223 KVSQQIIRIL
-229 IKVLLEYSNNSFIDL
+229 VEHENNSFIDL
-244 RNEESLNYLDD
+244 RNEESLEYLDA
-255 LLNTL
+255 LLDVLND
-260 RGDYLYINNEVYHVD
+260 DYLYINNEVYHVESD
-275 EEPMEVKI
+275 PMDIKI
-283 AVNSNY
+283 VVNDDY
-289 SLSVNG
+289 TLSVKG
-295 LIKGFI
+295 LIKGYI

-313 NTVKPVTNNKYINYL
+313 NSVKPVTKNQYINAL
-328 IDSAVTYP
+328 VDSAIQYP
-336 LSTVRNNF
+336 LSTVSSNF
-344 DNFKYS
+344 DNFRYS
-350 FFEKYPEFFEVAP
+350 FFEKFPEYFELSEGIQKTMNLSA
-363 DIEEMMH
+363 
-370 SSSLKIKAYFDY
+370 LKIQAYFEY
-382 EKDNVYEQTKYF
+382 EKDILYERTRYF
-394 KNDEEIDV
+394 KNEEEV
-402 DSITNFYEVSQLKH
+402 EVSSITNFYEVSQIKH
-416 YQEILTDYGFF
+416 YQSILAEYGFF
-427 DHVLT
+427 EHVLA
-432 DGGQVWDFLNGTLDN
+432 DGGLVWDFLNSTLDN
-447 LRSVA
+447 LRAVA
-452 EVYFSKNLENR
+452 ELYFSKELENR
-463 STSQFFSPNISIK
+463 STSSFVSPNISIK
-476 KEGSMLEVLVDG
+476 KEGSMLEVLVDN
-488 SIYSDEELKAILIG
+488 SAYSEDELKAILIG
-502 LKRKKKFVKIGDNFI
+502 LKRKKKFVKIGNNFI
-517 NLLSDDT
+517 SLLSEDT
-524 KAFYELAKD
+524 NKFYSFAKD
-533 FDLINENSL
+533 FDLVKENCL
-542 SKKKEVPLYYAFKA
+542 TKKKEVPLYYAFKA
-556 YGKDNSFLS
+556 YGADNSFLS
-565 MDSYIEDVFTD
+565 MDSYIEEVFTE

-582 NKTDIPSI
+582 SNAEIPAI
-590 SGELRPYQ
+590 NGELRPYQ
-598 IDGVKWLLTLYKYS
+598 TDGVKWLLTLYKYS

-623 GKTIETIAFINAI
+623 GKTIETIAFVNAI
-636 KNDKPILI
+636 KSDKPILI

-664 IPVYPII
+664 IPVYPIL
-671 GTVEERAKIIKKIKN
+671 GTVEERKKIIKKIKN

-731 AVKQLSALHTI
+731 AVKQINALHTI

-766 YLLDYEDFKDS
+766 YLLDYDDFKDS
-777 FENNEE
+777 YENNDE

-821 QEQRKL
+821 EEQRKL

-837 ELKSTDGGSKVMEVL
+837 ELKSTDGSKVMEVL

-861 CVDPSTFVDNFEG
+861 CVDPSTFVENFEG

-882 KEIIEDRMKDGH
+882 KEIIESRMKEGH
-894 RFLIFSQFVSALNI
+894 RFLVFSQFVSALNI
-908 VKEEIEKMGIKY
+908 VKEEIQKMGIKY
-920 FMITGDT
+920 FMITGET
-927 SAKDRLA
+927 SAKDRLQ
-934 ICNEFNQNED
+934 ICNDFNQDED
-944 IKIVLIS
+944 YKVVLIS

-959 NLVGADVVV
+959 NLVGADVVI

>member
-1 MLWNS
+1 
-6 WITILEDQRRAR
+6 
-18 QISMDIFELLKHYEL
+18 MDVLELLNHYRL
-33 ESLSDKEKELF
+33 EKLNDKENELF
-44 AYFSYSYGISNDEN
+44 TYFAYSYAIENDEN
-58 NHPYFYIKMFSKVTR
+58 NHPSFRISLFSKISR
-73 INVINFTVSYKGS
+73 IAVLDFVISYKGQIS
-86 INYTCQI
+86 YACQI
-93 CRNKQP
+93 CRDKQP
-99 CSHFNI
+99 CYHFSI
-105 LVTELLSREREQLK
+105 LVTKLLNDEYEQIK
-119 AASERFAF
+119 ALSERFNY
-127 EISDVDRREQQSA
+127 EVGDVDRREQQAA
-140 FDYEIEEVFKEIRK
+140 FDYELKQVFKDIRK
-154 EEIVNASTKARLK
+154 EDIANASTKARLK
-167 IYLEDTRFSYSVGL
+167 IYLEDTRFSYSVNL

-186 KEYKIPSIDRFLA
+186 KEYRIASIDRFLN
-199 RFENEEEFRYGKD
+199 RFINEEEFRYGKD
-212 LTLVH
+212 LTIVH
-217 RLASFD
+217 RLSSFD
-223 KISQNL
+223 ETSQKI
-229 IKVLLEYSNNSFIDL
+229 IKILRKVEQNSFIDL
-244 RNEESLNYLDD
+244 NNESSLQYLDA
-255 LLNTL
+255 LLNAL
-260 RGDYLYINNEVYHVD
+260 KDDYLYINNEVYHVEKETMD
-275 EEPMEVKI
+275 IKI
-283 AVNSNY
+283 VANDNY
-289 SLSVNG
+289 SLSVKG
-295 LIKGFI
+295 IIKGYI
-301 PLSRNYYICKSA
+301 PLTRNYYICKSA
-313 NTVKPVTNNKYINYL
+313 NTVKPLTNNKYINYL
-328 IDSAVTYP
+328 IDSTINYP
-336 LSTVRNNF
+336 LSTVKENF

-350 FFEKYPEFFEVAP
+350 FFEKYPEYFILSDE
-363 DIEEMMH
+363 IKELMNT
-370 SSSLKIKAYFDY
+370 SSLRIEAYFDY
-382 EKDNVYEQTKYF
+382 DKDNIYEKTRF
-394 KNDEEIDV
+394 LKNEEEIDINKV
-402 DSITNFYEVSQLKH
+402 TNFYEVSQIKH
-416 YQEILTDYGFF
+416 YQEILSSYGFF

-432 DGGQVWDFLNGTLDN
+432 DGGLVWDFLNSTLDN
-447 LRSVA
+447 LRAVA
-452 EVYFSKNLENR
+452 TLYFSKNLENR
-463 STSQFFSPNISIK
+463 STSSFASPNISIK
-476 KEGSMLEVLVDG
+476 KEGSMLEVLVDN
-488 SIYSDEELKAILIG
+488 SVYSDEELKAILIG

-517 NLLSDDT
+517 SLLSDDT
-524 KAFYELAKD
+524 KKFYDFAKD

-542 SKKKEVPLYYAFKA
+542 NKKKEVPLYYAFKA
-556 YGKDNSFLS
+556 YGNDNSFLS
-565 MDSYIEDVFTD
+565 MDSYLDEVFTD
-576 LKNFSD
+576 LKGFSD
-582 NKTDIPSI
+582 SNLDIPKI
-590 SGELRPYQ
+590 NGELRPYQ
-598 IDGVKWLLTLYKYS
+598 VDGVKWLTTLYKYS

-623 GKTIETIAFINAI
+623 GKTIETIAFINTI

-671 GTVEERAKIIKKIKN
+671 GTVEERKKIIKKIKN

-701 EYENLLDFTFDVCIL
+701 EYENLLDFTFDLVIL

-731 AVKQLSALHTI
+731 AVKQMTALHTI

-766 YLLDYEDFKDS
+766 YLLDYEDFKES
-777 FENNEE
+777 FESDEE

-802 DVLKDLPEKYE
+802 DVLKDLPEKFE
-813 VIVTTEMS
+813 VIMTTEMS
-821 QEQRKL
+821 PEQRKL

-837 ELKSTDGGSKVMEVL
+837 ELKSKDGGSHVMEVL

-861 CVDPSTFVDNFEG
+861 CVDPSTFVENFTG

-882 KEIIEDRMKDGH
+882 KEIIENKMKDGH

-927 SAKDRLA
+927 SAKERLR
-934 ICNEFNQNED
+934 ICNDFNDDED
-944 IKIVLIS
+944 YKVVLIS

-959 NLVGADVVV
+959 NLVGADVVI

-1010 VNLQNEKKELVDK
+1010 VSLQDEKKELVDK
-1023 VISNDDSSIKS
+1023 VISNDDSSIKK